1 MTRGMQKKPQA
12 EQKHPE
18 EWTRDLSPDRMAGQN
33 IGQPPE
39 GREADARTAYDVKS
53 VHRALDRFNDSEL
66 KQIPVLEPGTRLRQG
81 ATYLDLERGQLTAT
95 GEISVTPGQA
105 VVPKDRVPFEIW
117 NKLIGEEK
125 P

>member
-1 MTRGMQKKPQA
+1 MTNRTNDKPQTRH
-12 EQKHPE
+12 KHPD
-18 EWTRDLSPDRMAGQN
+18 EWNRDLNPDQMAGQN
-33 IGQPPE
+33 IGGVAE
-39 GREADARTAYDVKS
+39 EHERGGRTAYDVKS

-105 VVPKDRVPFEIW
+105 VVPKDRVPYEIW